1 MIGRPYKSFERINR
15 IFGQCLAKLDDQT
28 LSEKEKQ
35 ERAQFIQNCQRVCD
49 HLAAKRTVQEGE
61 SHE

>member
-28 LSEKEKQ
+28 LSERERQ
-35 ERAQFIQNCQRVCD
+35 ERAQFIQNCRRVCD
-49 HLAAKRTVQEGE
+49 HVATQRTQDKGGAQ
-61 SHE
+61 